1 MLSLHCA
8 GGVVRYATQLS
19 IVALLSGLLAC
30 SPSAAP
36 PVDTSRAPSGD
47 NSRNAL
53 DWEGVYAGTVP
64 CADCA
69 GIRTR
74 IELGRD
80 GGYSRSLVYL
90 GRDEQPITDSGTF
103 EWDDEGARITLG
115 AGERLQRYQ
124 VGENVL
130 FHLDRNGERIAGDL
144 AAAYRLEKIVSDPLV
159 ENRRWQLVELGG
171 RAAEPPAGRE
181 GAYFELDPAESRI
194 TGNASC
200 NRFFGS
206 YELHPGGRIRFGS
219 EMGSTMMACPDLEQ
233 EREFL
238 EMLGRVDNYTLGD
251 GMLSLNRAR
260 MAPLARFREV
270 TGTR

>member
-1 MLSLHCA
+1 MKCA
-8 GGVVRYATQLS
+8 TPLS
-19 IVALLSGLLAC
+19 IVALLSALVAC
-30 SPSAAP
+30 SRSDAP
-36 PVDTSRAPSGD
+36 PVDASGVPIGD

-53 DWEGVYAGTVP
+53 DWEGEYAGTVP

-74 IELGRD
+74 IELDRD
-80 GGYSRSLVYL
+80 GNYSRSLVYL

-103 EWDDEGARITLG
+103 EWDDAGARITLG

-144 AAAYRLEKIVSDPLV
+144 AAAYRLQKIVSDPSI
-159 ENRRWQLVELGG
+159 ENRRWQLIELGG
-171 RAAEPPAGRE
+171 RAVEPPDGRE
-181 GAYFELDPAESRI
+181 GAYLELDAAESRV

-200 NRFFGS
+200 NRFFGT
-206 YELHPGGRIRFGS
+206 YELHAGGRLRFGS
-219 EMGSTMMACPDLEQ
+219 EMGSTMMACAELEQ

-238 EMLGRVDNYTLGD
+238 EMLGRVDSYSLGD

-260 MAPLARFREV
+260 MAPLARFREAN
-270 TGTR
+270 GTR